1 MPQALLSLFKLR
13 RDFSVSDPLK
23 SHSKYRFSST
33 EHTHTFSYCHKNFL
47 AIETLLGRKRK
58 KFSFKGKF
66 YRNVEMKM
74 EERLLA
80 FDGRTQKNIDFPSS
94 VCWKKG
100 SKKVY

>member
-1 MPQALLSLFKLR
+1 
-13 RDFSVSDPLK
+13 
-23 SHSKYRFSST
+23 
-33 EHTHTFSYCHKNFL
+33 
-47 AIETLLGRKRK
+47 
-58 KFSFKGKF
+58 
-66 YRNVEMKM
+66 MKM